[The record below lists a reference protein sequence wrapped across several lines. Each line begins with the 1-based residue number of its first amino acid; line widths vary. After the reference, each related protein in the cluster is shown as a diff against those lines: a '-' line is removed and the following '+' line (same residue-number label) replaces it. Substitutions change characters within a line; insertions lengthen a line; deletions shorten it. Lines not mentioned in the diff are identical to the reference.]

1 MKQFHKWLALPGAAA
16 VLCLQLALGAA
27 AAEPPMF
34 RDVEPTSPWYDGV
47 VFAVEHGISQGTGE
61 DTFSPDAPI
70 TTRQWAVMLCRTYGQ
85 GYEQALD
92 APFGEAELSQAYRE
106 GWLDMDAMLRPDTGM
121 CRSAVY
127 ASAFAAEDVP
137 VYPYEFYDGGV
148 PLTTAENYIRV
159 GWENGLCGEAAEP
172 LELVTR
178 GEAVQLLYQIY
189 ENGLQT
195 EVPDVVETWNVH
207 NPDEADLGPYLRE
220 IQKVPESILD
230 EYIQRGWSFHVDSR
244 AVDALGDELGMSC
257 TGFTNYQQKKI
268 CAKVPTCVVHEF
280 GHFYHQTLGFPAE
293 VDHLY
298 RQEAEPASKVLG
310 EYSAENSHEYFAEFF
325 EYWTDWNGD
334 KMRMKALEEAAPE
347 TYAYFLTLEEL
358 GA

>member
-1 MKQFHKWLALPGAAA
+1 MKQLHKWLALPGAAA

-70 TTRQWAVMLCRTYGQ
+70 TIRQWAVMLCRAYGP
-85 GYEQALD
+85 EVEAPPD
-92 APFGEAELSQAYRE
+92 TPFGEAELALAYRE
-106 GWLDMDAMLRPDTGM
+106 GWLNMDAMLRPDTGM

-127 ASAFAAEDVP
+127 SSAFAAEDVP

-268 CAKVPTCVVHEF
+268 CAKVSACVVHEF
-280 GHFYHQTLGFPAE
+280 GHFYHQMLGFPAE

-334 KMRMKALEEAAPE
+334 EMCMKALEEAAPE

>member
-27 AAEPPMF
+27 AAEPLLF
-34 RDVEPTSPWYDGV
+34 RDVDSTSPWYDGV

-61 DTFSPDAPI
+61 DTFSPDDPI
-70 TTRQWAVMLCRTYGQ
+70 TIRQWAVMLCRAYGL
-85 GYEQALD
+85 EVEALPD
-92 APFGEAELSQAYRE
+92 TLFGETELSQAYRE

-127 ASAFAAEDVP
+127 ASAFAAENVP
-137 VYPYEFYDGGV
+137 VYPYEFYEDGV
-148 PLTTAENYIRV
+148 PLTAAENYIRV
-159 GWENGLCGEAAEP
+159 GWENRLCGENAEP

-178 GEAVQLLYQIY
+178 GEAVQLLYQLH

-195 EVPDVVETWNVH
+195 EVPDVVETWDVH

-230 EYIQRGWSFHVDSR
+230 EYIQRDWSFHVDSR
-244 AVDALGDELGMSC
+244 AVDALGDDLGMSC

-268 CAKVPTCVVHEF
+268 CAKVPACVVHEF
-280 GHFYHQTLGFPAE
+280 GHFYHHTLGLPQEIDKLYAE
-293 VDHLY
+293 
-298 RQEAEPASKVLG
+298 EAESACKVLG
-310 EYSAENSHEYFAEFF
+310 DYAATNSREYFAEFF
-325 EYWTDWNGD
+325 EYWINWDNNE
-334 KMRMKALEEAAPE
+334 MRMKALEEAAPE